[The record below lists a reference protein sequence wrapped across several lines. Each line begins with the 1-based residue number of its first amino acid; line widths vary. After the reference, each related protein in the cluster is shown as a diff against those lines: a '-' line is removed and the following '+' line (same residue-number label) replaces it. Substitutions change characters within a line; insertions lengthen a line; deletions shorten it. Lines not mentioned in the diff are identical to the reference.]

1 MWTLWQRGAHSN
13 PFEYFLAMQNNSYFL
28 HRRRFHGL
36 RCTIS
41 TAGDTIRFPH
51 ARKTTADIVNRHAFK
66 PFPSPKPYSFYC
78 HAGDSDVNP
87 LAADRKLR
95 KELLEVGPYCINT
108 GGEAAYCSPNAS
120 RTQRSGVEDIKYMN
134 RPDRHFC
141 EFKFARQRLTPE
153 AGDDIEACRSN
164 LTMRIRR
171 CHLSCDSCAADCT
184 SLTALLLVSA
194 YKCSLGLPTLGLA
207 ASFHSSDIGT
217 DISHR
222 WGAKRIEGRP
232 PAPGDSF
239 QEQYRTMVQNRIDN
253 PIAPRNCKSLHLEPV
268 GLCVCVCVC
277 VPMLRCHSCIGS
289 DLVSQAPPRVHDW
302 NVHPST

>member
-134 RPDRHFC
+134 RPDRHYWSVC
-141 EFKFARQRLTPE
+141 LDSNHTHTHTHTHTP
-153 AGDDIEACRSN
+153 
-164 LTMRIRR
+164 
-171 CHLSCDSCAADCT
+171 
-184 SLTALLLVSA
+184 
-194 YKCSLGLPTLGLA
+194 
-207 ASFHSSDIGT
+207 
-217 DISHR
+217 
-222 WGAKRIEGRP
+222 
-232 PAPGDSF
+232 
-239 QEQYRTMVQNRIDN
+239 
-253 PIAPRNCKSLHLEPV
+253 
-268 GLCVCVCVC
+268 
-277 VPMLRCHSCIGS
+277 
-289 DLVSQAPPRVHDW
+289 
-302 NVHPST
+302 